1 MADYLPIDA
10 DNHYYE
16 PPDAF
21 TRHIASDDIHLAV
34 RTESKDGKEV
44 GYVGSRPYTF
54 FDEMFWER
62 VGKPGGLRE
71 RLRMMSRGGD
81 GPDASLVELQAEF
94 LDRDARLDLMDEQGL
109 DACIMLPTL
118 GVCVEHFM
126 DGNPEATYKNFRA
139 FNRWLE
145 EDWGF
150 GRDGRIYGVPLLSLV
165 DLDQAVLELEY
176 VISHGAKVVGLRA
189 GPAFGRSP
197 ADPYFDPFWARVNE
211 ADIVV
216 AFHIGESG
224 YNQSI
229 SAEWGQDPNPSSHRQ
244 SALQWTCFYGD
255 RPIMDTMAS
264 LIYYNL
270 FGRYPGIR
278 VASIENG
285 SLWVSYLMKAMDK
298 MNGMGRNGPW
308 PGGRLTEKPS
318 AIFRRHVFVSPYHEE
333 NIVDLAGMLGTS
345 QVLFGS
351 DYPHSEGLADPVTF
365 AESLIDLPD
374 DDVKRIMRD
383 NTAGL
388 LGLSA

>member
-1 MADYLPIDA
+1 
-10 DNHYYE
+10 
-16 PPDAF
+16 
-21 TRHIASDDIHLAV
+21 
-34 RTESKDGKEV
+34 
-44 GYVGSRPYTF
+44 
-54 FDEMFWER
+54 
-62 VGKPGGLRE
+62 
-71 RLRMMSRGGD
+71 
-81 GPDASLVELQAEF
+81 
-94 LDRDARLDLMDEQGL
+94 
-109 DACIMLPTL
+109 
-118 GVCVEHFM
+118 
-126 DGNPEATYKNFRA
+126 
-139 FNRWLE
+139 
-145 EDWGF
+145 
-150 GRDGRIYGVPLLSLV
+150 
-165 DLDQAVLELEY
+165 
-176 VISHGAKVVGLRA
+176 
-189 GPAFGRSP
+189 
-197 ADPYFDPFWARVNE
+197 
-211 ADIVV
+211 
-216 AFHIGESG
+216 
-224 YNQSI
+224 
-229 SAEWGQDPNPSSHRQ
+229 
-244 SALQWTCFYGD
+244 
-255 RPIMDTMAS
+255 MDTMAS